1 MSAEPLTDDMANWPT
16 DPFALLGVEPGA
28 ADADVKRAY
37 TRLVRRFKPEHH
49 PDQFRLIREAYEAC
63 QERAAWYRPDPVEYS
78 PPPPPRPVSRPPA
91 PRPPAADAEHEPV
104 VDPWVEPAPP
114 GDPVEEAWELAIVGQ
129 EAEAYCELLRLHDAG
144 HGGPTLSLRL
154 YWLLAVN
161 AALDPQR
168 TRHHWLAD
176 ALTRS
181 EFRGPAVE
189 LYRRELETD
198 PAEALDGQFD
208 SGPYAAALARGGSAA
223 ALLGVVRWRVCAA
236 GRRNWANRIRRD
248 LVAVRDALVM
258 SDEAG
263 WLGLLVLAAGWV
275 AWTES
280 LETSHYLREEIA
292 GLTHLQLSQ
301 SPLFDRMEE
310 VEQVSKDVEW
320 GRYTQ
325 LPPAVFSLAMISFA
339 DPGYARPAEVEAAA
353 VALSGWGDNVLTKLD
368 TLFVKRPHH
377 LHLLF
382 REFHQYLRVRG
393 MADPDDIPAD
403 LLRGL
408 ARRLDVRRTRPYAES
423 LRAEIVQLLLE
434 NAVHPLELAA
444 SLDRDPDESY
454 SRMAGRLQGDLAVQ
468 VAWLA
473 GRVVKG

>member
-1 MSAEPLTDDMANWPT
+1 
-16 DPFALLGVEPGA
+16 
-28 ADADVKRAY
+28 
-37 TRLVRRFKPEHH
+37 
-49 PDQFRLIREAYEAC
+49 
-63 QERAAWYRPDPVEYS
+63 
-78 PPPPPRPVSRPPA
+78 
-91 PRPPAADAEHEPV
+91 
-104 VDPWVEPAPP
+104 
-114 GDPVEEAWELAIVGQ
+114 
-129 EAEAYCELLRLHDAG
+129 
-144 HGGPTLSLRL
+144 
-154 YWLLAVN
+154 
-161 AALDPQR
+161 
-168 TRHHWLAD
+168 
-176 ALTRS
+176 
-181 EFRGPAVE
+181 
-189 LYRRELETD
+189 
-198 PAEALDGQFD
+198 
-208 SGPYAAALARGGSAA
+208 
-223 ALLGVVRWRVCAA
+223 
-236 GRRNWANRIRRD
+236 
-248 LVAVRDALVM
+248 
-258 SDEAG
+258 
-263 WLGLLVLAAGWV
+263 
-275 AWTES
+275 
-280 LETSHYLREEIA
+280 
-292 GLTHLQLSQ
+292 
-301 SPLFDRMEE
+301 
-310 VEQVSKDVEW
+310 
-320 GRYTQ
+320 
-325 LPPAVFSLAMISFA
+325 MISFA